1 MSKKKLL
8 VLLLTVVLLPALIA
22 ACSSTP
28 DETDEPEPEATEVPE
43 PAATDVPAPTEE
55 PMPMVDPSGQN
66 ITFWHA
72 MSSGANLEGLT
83 AVVDEFN
90 ATNEWGITV
99 EALSQG
105 RQSEL
110 ETAFNGAVTTGE
122 LPNLAQGFA
131 NGLVKWHSLGAIM
144 PLNDFIS
151 DPNYGVDEA
160 VYGGIFPG
168 PLSSGTLPDGSQIGI
183 PMNQSAQVI
192 FYNHTWAQELG
203 FANPPATSAE
213 FKEQACAASAF
224 NDADDDPDND
234 GTGGYVMFPSAS
246 TLAPWI
252 WAFGGEF
259 VNEAGDGYDFS
270 SQAVLDSM
278 VFQKDLVASGCILT
292 TPSFP
297 NPEFAARQALFA
309 VSSTAGIPFQRG
321 AMEDAGNEDTWG
333 AIPFPGPDGTLVV
346 NGFGQMVGIVP
357 TNAEQDLAAWLF
369 LRYLTSPETQATW
382 IEFTSYF
389 PTQST
394 TDVSAKADDS
404 VWNEAW
410 ALLSLAKSEPNLAAH
425 GSVRGAMQDAGFAVM
440 GAETTEDIIAILA
453 ELHELAAELVAESQ

>member
-1 MSKKKLL
+1 MSKKKSFIVMIAF
-8 VLLLTVVLLPALIA
+8 VLIAVTLTACGGGIDADASGQTVV
-22 ACSSTP
+22 
-28 DETDEPEPEATEVPE
+28 
-43 PAATDVPAPTEE
+43 
-55 PMPMVDPSGQN
+55 
-66 ITFWHA
+66 FWHA

-99 EALSQG
+99 EAISQG

-131 NGLVKWHSLGAIM
+131 NGLVKWHSLDAIM
-144 PLNDFIS
+144 GLNDFIGDREYGLS
-151 DPNYGVDEA
+151 DDEIDA
-160 VYGGIFPG
+160 IFAG
-168 PLSSGTLPDGSQIGI
+168 PYSSGTLADGTQIGI
-183 PMNQSAQVI
+183 PMNQSAQVM

-213 FKEQACAASAF
+213 LKEQACAASAA
-224 NDADDDPDND
+224 NDADDNPDND

-259 VNEAGDGYDFS
+259 VNEAGDGYDFTN
-270 SQAVLDSM
+270 QAVIDAM
-278 VFQKDLVASGCILT
+278 VFQNDLVQSGCTLT

-309 VSSTAGIPFQRG
+309 VSSSAGIPFQG
-321 AMEDAGNEDTWG
+321 FDMADAENDDVWG

-357 TNAEQDLAAWLF
+357 TNPEADLAAWLF

-394 TDVSAKADDS
+394 TDVSAKADDV
-404 VWNEAW
+404 VWNDAW
-410 ALLSLAKSEPNLAAH
+410 SLLPLAKGEPNLAAH
-425 GSVRGAMQDAGFAVM
+425 GSVRGEMQDAGFAIM
-440 GAETTEDIIAILA
+440 DATTLEEIIAILE
-453 ELHELAAELVAESQ
+453 ELNEKAAELVAESQ